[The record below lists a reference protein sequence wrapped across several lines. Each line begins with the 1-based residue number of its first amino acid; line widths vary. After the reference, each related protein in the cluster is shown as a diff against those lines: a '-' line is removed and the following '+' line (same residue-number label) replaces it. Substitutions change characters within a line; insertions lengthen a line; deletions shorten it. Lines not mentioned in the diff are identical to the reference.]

1 MSFYGFAACEKML
14 ISQRERNFWRPL
26 LAPSPLTYGPM
37 SDKKKRSVLS
47 LFSGC
52 GGMDIGF
59 EGGFPVHR
67 NSIGKHHGDW
77 VHSPVNKDW
86 VRVKPTSFSTVFAN
100 DIIPESRTVWSEYF
114 NDKRGERFHLRSI
127 IDLVKE
133 HRAEGGVFPS
143 GVDVVTGGFPCQD
156 FSVAGLRKGFNSHKS
171 HTGKI
176 REDDEVSAENR
187 GLLYFWMR
195 EVIDITRPKMFIAE
209 NVKGL
214 VSLGDAK
221 DVIQRDFASTGG
233 DGYVVLPPRVL
244 HAAEYGVPQRRERVF
259 FIGFRKSALRKAV
272 LDRFLEGDVPEELSP
287 FPAQTHVFA
296 QSGRSPIPMNGFLPH
311 VTISDIFSDLR
322 EPTEEKSDPAQQ
334 VYSKA
339 KWMGRHCQG
348 QTEIKL
354 DSVGPT
360 IRSEHHGNIE
370 FRRLLAEHG
379 GVIKNELKRGLGER
393 RLTVRE
399 CARIQTFPDDM
410 RFVGK
415 FEGSAGPKSVSAS
428 VAYKL
433 IGNAVPPFLAYNI
446 ARRLDDIWDSVFK
459 G

>member
-1 MSFYGFAACEKML
+1 MRLLGFAHDQL
-14 ISQRERNFWRPL
+14 VSQTALRFI
-26 LAPSPLTYGPM
+26 TM
-37 SDKKKRSVLS
+37 SNKKKRAVLS

-52 GGMDIGF
+52 GGMDIGL

-67 NSIGKHHGDW
+67 NAIGKHHENW
-77 VHSPVNKDW
+77 VFAPANDDW
-86 VRVKPTSFSTVFAN
+86 VRVQPTSFSTVFAN
-100 DIIPESRTVWSEYF
+100 DIIPEARTVWSDYF
-114 NDKRGERFHLRSI
+114 KDTKGERFHLRSI

-133 HRAEGGVFPS
+133 HRSQGGVFPTD
-143 GVDVVTGGFPCQD
+143 VDVVTGGFPCQD

-176 REDDEVSAENR
+176 REEDEASAENR
-187 GLLYFWMR
+187 GLLYYWMR

-214 VSLGDAK
+214 VSLGDTI

-259 FIGFRKSALRKAV
+259 FIGFRKSALKKNV
-272 LDRFLEGDVPEELSP
+272 LDKFLAGDTPEELSP
-287 FPAQTHVFA
+287 FPPQTHVFM
-296 QSGRSPIPMNGFLPH
+296 QNFQPSMSMNGFLPN
-311 VTISDIFSDLR
+311 VTIADIFKDLR
-322 EPTEEKSDPAQQ
+322 EPTEESRDLAQQ

-379 GVIKNELKRGLGER
+379 GALKKELSRGLEER

-415 FEGSAGPKSVSAS
+415 FEIPGGPKSVSAS
-428 VAYKL
+428 LAYKL
-433 IGNAVPPFLAYNI
+433 IGNAVPPFLAYNL

-459 G
+459 S